1 MRRHLILFFL
11 ALFLFISCKD
21 KKKSGNVIEKG
32 EMASMLSEVHMI
44 DGAMALHVMKDS
56 LYKYG
61 TNRYGLLFKK
71 HGVDSALFNKSVKY
85 YAARPDEMM
94 EIYDS
99 ITVVLQFK
107 SDSLSKVYAKIMD
120 KQVREIKAKADAE
133 NKRKA
138 DSVKRDSIK
147 AAAKPIKLKLNQRI
161 K

>member
-1 MRRHLILFFL
+1 MSLHIL
-11 ALFLFISCKD
+11 
-21 KKKSGNVIEKG
+21 
-32 EMASMLSEVHMI
+32 
-44 DGAMALHVMKDS
+44 KDS

-120 KQVREIKAKADAE
+120 KEAKQVKAKADAE
-133 NKRKA
+133 TKRKA